1 MRSVR
6 RLFIII
12 SVVLSAV
19 MLGSCGRGE
28 GDGTDVYRI
37 FFPEKGYAS
46 IISEERKVLPE
57 NSSDMVGAL
66 LYELEKSPAD
76 DKGIPSITED
86 IKPTGVRFKD
96 NRVEIDFPEAY
107 LDMDRTREIL
117 VRASVVETLTQYEGV
132 QRVSFLVDG
141 TELTDGS
148 GAVTGDM
155 TADSFINNTGVE
167 LNSYERTNVTLY
179 FTDISGSGLK
189 RYDEDLVYNTNMA
202 IEKFALETLIGGPQA
217 VNEQDAFPTL
227 SPDARLLQV
236 TVKDRIAYA
245 NFDTSVREEPYS
257 VDEETALYSIVN
269 TLTSLP
275 GIDKVQISI
284 EGSTEGVFMDHMKL
298 DELYE
303 RNDDLIN

>member
-1 MRSVR
+1 MRSLR
-6 RLFIII
+6 RFFSIIAAAFAALI
-12 SVVLSAV
+12 MS
-19 MLGSCGRGE
+19 SCGHGE
-28 GDGTDVYRI
+28 GDRTDVYKI
-37 FFPEKGYAS
+37 FFPEEGYAS
-46 IISEERKVLPE
+46 IISEERTILPE
-57 NSSDMVGAL
+57 NSSDMVSAL
-66 LYELEKSPAD
+66 LNELEKEPSD
-76 DKGIPSITED
+76 DKGIPSITSD
-86 IKPTGVRFKD
+86 IKPSRVDFKENGVQ
-96 NRVEIDFPEAY
+96 IDFPEAY

-117 VRASVVETLTQYEGV
+117 VRASVVETLTQYDKV
-132 QRVSFLVDG
+132 QRVSFLVNG
-141 TELTDGS
+141 EELKDSAG
-148 GAVTGDM
+148 VVIGDM

-179 FTDISGSGLK
+179 FTDIGGSALK
-189 RYDEDLVYNTNMA
+189 TYDEDLVYNTNMA

-217 VNEQDAFPTL
+217 VNEQEAFPTL
-227 SPDARLLQV
+227 SPDTKLLQV

-245 NFDTSVREEPYS
+245 NFDTSVKEEPYS